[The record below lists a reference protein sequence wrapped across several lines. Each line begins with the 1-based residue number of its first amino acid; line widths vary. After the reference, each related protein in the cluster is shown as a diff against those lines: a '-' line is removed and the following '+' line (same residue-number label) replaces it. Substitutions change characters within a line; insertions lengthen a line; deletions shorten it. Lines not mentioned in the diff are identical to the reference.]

1 MNSFLIDDLDAS
13 EFTDIT
19 HDTLMELEIGLVYP
33 NSNQPRK
40 KFDEEYIQELSSS
53 IVKNGLIQ
61 PITVV
66 KNGSRYMIISGECR
80 YKAHLL
86 AKLSTIKAIILDADE
101 KKIDEL
107 SLIENIQRD
116 DLTQFEIAKFIYQL
130 WNSGNYK
137 KKKDLAEQIGKRDTY
152 VSRALSVFNLDE
164 NIIKDIEDNKL
175 DISISVLDEIARSGD
190 SDIQHSIYD
199 KYKAGDIKRDD
210 IKNIKSKT
218 EKNIDGK
225 SFSKTDLE
233 NFKQTEFTKEE
244 NKVINNCPKPS
255 KKRIYTSYHTTIDS
269 LDKDSIIFNC
279 KGGTQISI
287 NEVYFSKQKYKITIE
302 EI

>member
-1 MNSFLIDDLDAS
+1 MNSFLIDDLETSD
-13 EFTDIT
+13 FGHIT
-19 HDTLMELEIGLVYP
+19 NDTLMELEITLVYP

-40 KFDEEYIQELSSS
+40 TFDEEYIQELSSS

-86 AKLSTIKAIILDADE
+86 AKLPTIKAIILDADE
-101 KKIDEL
+101 RKICEL

-116 DLTQFEIAKFIYQL
+116 DLTQFEIAKFIHQL
-130 WNSGNYK
+130 WNSGNYA
-137 KKKDLAEQIGKRDTY
+137 KKKDLANQIGKRDTY
-152 VSRALSVFNLDE
+152 VSKALSVFNLDE

-190 SDIQHSIYD
+190 NDMQHSIYD

-210 IKNIKSKT
+210 IKKLKSKADLKSKPVVKDNLTT
-218 EKNIDGK
+218 EKKDGTSRVRKVFDNCSILKGYENSSDTFFK
-225 SFSKTDLE
+225 SQS
-233 NFKQTEFTKEE
+233 NASIR
-244 NKVINNCPKPS
+244 VSVPNNWFNS
-255 KKRIYTSYHTTIDS
+255 SSEYRII
-269 LDKDSIIFNC
+269 
-279 KGGTQISI
+279 
-287 NEVYFSKQKYKITIE
+287 IE